1 MYRRLSIP
9 SFLIRSVASCAF
21 FLSLSSVLWANRV
34 IPQPPFLELPV
45 PAIAVDL
52 NSREGVAVWTT
63 LSPGDVASGG
73 GMVYQDYSWPLPKGM
88 KTVFGQVD
96 RMTSS
101 SAELWT
107 PGVART
113 FPDQLVVND
122 AFDPGLFVDAAGSS
136 RVVWA
141 APEGTFQ
148 SAPLPLTNIQ
158 ALTGTEELLFAY
170 GTLKMD
176 RILMVGR
183 RADLQSG
190 GNWIIPGPFADQRT
204 NPSLIV
210 LDDDFLAV
218 VAGTITGGE
227 GGQLPASQV
236 MLTRYSAEPSL
247 SLYKPHPLPVSF
259 GENHRVVKCNDVLMI
274 LDEYSED
281 KIMTRAQ
288 FARYQGSGTFSPWAI
303 GHYAFN
309 LNEIGELATDESLHV
324 LLVETNSKETGE
336 RVLQL
341 YQLPQ
346 SSLKQRQ
353 AAEEARAKLRTLE
366 YLYFQTALN
375 RALKEEKSVLVLNPN
390 LDDETRGKLEGLI
403 NTHNG
408 KLMLEETFRAQ
419 PRPEELTAYTEKL
432 TPLLGGAPDTKLF
445 VLLNSN
451 GELLNSTE
459 QPLATPEELFVFLKP
474 LWEP

>member
-1 MYRRLSIP
+1 MI
-9 SFLIRSVASCAF
+9 
-21 FLSLSSVLWANRV
+21 LSLSNFVWANRI

-52 NSREGVAVWTT
+52 ASREGVAVWTT
-63 LSPGDVASGG
+63 LSPGDATTGG
-73 GMVYQDYSWPLPKGM
+73 GMVYQEYSWPLPKGM
-88 KTVFGQVD
+88 KTVFGEVD
-96 RMTSS
+96 RLTSS

-107 PGVART
+107 PGVARS
-113 FPDQLVVND
+113 FPDQLVVSD

-148 SAPLPLTNIQ
+148 SAPLPLTTIQ

-204 NPSLIV
+204 NPTLVV
-210 LDDDFLAV
+210 LDEDFLAV
-218 VAGTITGGE
+218 VGGTVTGGE

-236 MLTRYSAEPSL
+236 MLTRYNAEPSL

-259 GENHRVVKCNDVLMI
+259 GENHRVVKCNDVVMI
-274 LDEYSED
+274 LDEFAED
-281 KIMTRAQ
+281 STMTRAQ
-288 FARYQGSGTFSPWAI
+288 FARYQGSGSFTPWAT
-303 GHYAFN
+303 GHYGFN
-309 LNEIGELATDESLHV
+309 LDEIGEIATDESLHV
-324 LLVETNSKETGE
+324 MLVETNSKETGE

-341 YQLPQ
+341 YHLPN
-346 SSLKQRQ
+346 SALKQRK
-353 AAEEARAKLRTLE
+353 AAEEARAKLRVVE

-390 LDDETRGKLEGLI
+390 LDTETRGKLEALI
-403 NTHNG
+403 NTYNG
-408 KLMLEETFRAQ
+408 KLMLEESFLAQ
-419 PRPEELTAYTEKL
+419 PRPEEITAYTEKL
-432 TPLLGGAPDTKLF
+432 TPLLGGAPDAKLF